1 MTGFDEDR
9 ELDALL
15 AAARRRAPHPSE
27 ALMSRIAA
35 DADAVQAG
43 FAAPSSPRGVVSRRP
58 RRAGFL
64 REVLG
69 GWPAAAGLVAAAAA
83 GVWIGVVPPPAL
95 EARARLVLGLAQVQP
110 LVDTMPGTGL
120 DLIEGGSL

>member
-1 MTGFDEDR
+1 MTGFDDDQ

-15 AAARRRAPHPSE
+15 AATRRRAPGPSD

-64 REVLG
+64 QEAFG
-69 GWPAAAGLVAAAAA
+69 GWPAAAGLVAATAA
-83 GVWIGVVPPPAL
+83 GVWIGVAPPPAL
-95 EARARLVLGLAQVQP
+95 ETRARIVLGLAQTQP

-120 DLIEGGSL
+120 DLIDGGSL